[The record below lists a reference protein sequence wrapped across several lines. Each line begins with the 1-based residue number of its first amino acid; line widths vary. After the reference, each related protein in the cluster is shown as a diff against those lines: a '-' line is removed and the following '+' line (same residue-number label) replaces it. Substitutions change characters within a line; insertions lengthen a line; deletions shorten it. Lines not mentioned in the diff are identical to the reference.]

1 MTSDAGFRFDT
12 SARDL
17 GLLVLR
23 FAVGAAI
30 LQAGLLKAFDYQ
42 MVVESMEQSG
52 WRMPQLA
59 AFMVTASET
68 LGGIG
73 LLLGIVTPLAGMAVT
88 AAMIDAWAVNVAGM
102 AFWSQPF
109 NLPFMIG
116 LGAVALLLTGA
127 GTYSLDE
134 RLWGRATW
142 PRLVSITLLIV
153 AIAAAVATWVMLN
166 GTNPIHLTT
175 PAS

>member
-1 MTSDAGFRFDT
+1 MTSGAGYRFDT

-42 MVVESMEQSG
+42 AVVDAMAQSG

-59 AFMVTASET
+59 AFMVTAAET
-68 LGGIG
+68 LGGLG

-88 AAMIDAWAVNVAGM
+88 AAMIDAWAVNVAGT
-102 AFWSQPF
+102 AFWSDPF

-127 GTYSLDE
+127 GVHSLDE

-142 PRLVSITLLIV
+142 PRLVSVTLLIV
-153 AIAAAVATWVMLN
+153 AIAAAVITWVTLN
-166 GTNPIHLTT
+166 GTNPLHWTT
-175 PAS
+175 PAA